1 MNFNHLIV
9 HICALALHTRGE
21 ASVFDFSVRI
31 LLNLCILS
39 IILIVSTQ
47 TDDIIELLDPKLFEP
62 GCSFLAH
69 WLAFTDVMI
78 GHHVDY
84 IGILFMVTPWLVLPS
99 LYQVSWMLYLPC
111 YL

>member
-1 MNFNHLIV
+1 MNFNHLIG
-9 HICALALHTRGE
+9 HICALALLTRGG
-21 ASVFDFSVRI
+21 ASVFDFSVWI

-39 IILIVSTQ
+39 IILIISTQ
-47 TDDIIELLDPKLFEP
+47 TDNITELLDPKLFEP

-84 IGILFMVTPWLVLPS
+84 TGILFIGLSSPPCIKFHGCYIYLV
-99 LYQVSWMLYLPC
+99 
-111 YL
+111 